1 MQPFWL
7 QLRPYFMTFPITIF
21 DIHLHL
27 IFEILAYSIGYRYYV
42 FLRNKTTDLINDE
55 GRLWIFIGAAAGAF
69 LGSHILGIL
78 ENPSKLNSLNLV
90 YFMGNKTIVGGLL
103 GGLIGVEI
111 TKKII
116 GVNTSSGDLMTFP
129 VILAL
134 SIGRLGCFAEGLE
147 DGTFGIPTNLPF
159 GINFGDGFF
168 RHPTQ
173 LYEIFFLI
181 ILGISIYLLENSVK
195 LANGARFK
203 VFMVSYLVFRLMI
216 EFIKPN
222 EFYGFGLCSI
232 QIACIFG
239 LFYYWKV
246 LFMPH
251 KLTQN

>member
-1 MQPFWL
+1 
-7 QLRPYFMTFPITIF
+7 MTFPITLF
-21 DIHLHL
+21 GIHLHL

-42 FLRNKTTDLINDE
+42 FIRNKTTDLINDE

-78 ENPSKLNSLNLV
+78 ENPFRLNQLNLV

-116 GVNTSSGDLMTFP
+116 GINSSSGDLMTFP
-129 VILAL
+129 IILAL
-134 SIGRLGCFAEGLE
+134 SIGRLGCFSEGLE
-147 DGTFGIPTNLPF
+147 DGTFGIPTALPW
-159 GINFGDGFF
+159 GINFGDGLY

-181 ILGISIYLLENSVK
+181 MLGISIYLLEKRVF
-195 LANGARFK
+195 LTNGSRFK
-203 VFMVSYLVFRLMI
+203 VFMVSYLAFRLLI

-222 EFYGFGLCSI
+222 KFYSFGLCSI

-239 LFYYWKV
+239 LIYYWKV
-246 LFMPH
+246 LLMPQKMIQH
-251 KLTQN
+251 V